1 VIGGKRELRQS
12 ALNTPLPVV
21 IRFDAKPKETRQ
33 GAQENWSQAI
43 SGVGCKVT
51 PIAIVGPYGKQTKNF
66 STPRVGRQKV
76 ATRGRGKYSEIS
88 RTLGGA
94 PRLCTRYAFAAAA
107 TIIDS
112 GGLET
117 PAQVTNISVGGC
129 RLSTNARVSV
139 GASVVIKIQ
148 VATDCFEVRANVV
161 HRAED
166 SVGVMFHNESPESFL
181 VLNKWI
187 QQTSEPLRCG

>member
-1 VIGGKRELRQS
+1 MQGDTNRDCWSVWQANEKLLHAAGWQAESCNARTRKIQRNFP
-12 ALNTPLPVV
+12 NT
-21 IRFDAKPKETRQ
+21 
-33 GAQENWSQAI
+33 
-43 SGVGCKVT
+43 
-51 PIAIVGPYGKQTKNF
+51 
-66 STPRVGRQKV
+66 
-76 ATRGRGKYSEIS
+76 
-88 RTLGGA
+88 GGA

-148 VATDCFEVRANVV
+148 VATDCFEARANVV

-166 SVGVMFHNESPESFL
+166 SVGVMFHNESPESLL

>member
-1 VIGGKRELRQS
+1 MASKRKTSPRRGLAGRKLQRADEENTAKFPEHWGG
-12 ALNTPLPVV
+12 
-21 IRFDAKPKETRQ
+21 
-33 GAQENWSQAI
+33 
-43 SGVGCKVT
+43 
-51 PIAIVGPYGKQTKNF
+51 
-66 STPRVGRQKV
+66 
-76 ATRGRGKYSEIS
+76 
-88 RTLGGA
+88 

>member
-33 GAQENWSQAI
+33 SAQENWSQAI
-43 SGVGCKVT
+43 FGVGCKVT

-88 RTLGGA
+88 RTLGG
-94 PRLCTRYAFAAAA
+94 PHAFAQGTPSRLLPRSSIAAA
-107 TIIDS
+107 
-112 GGLET
+112 
-117 PAQVTNISVGGC
+117 
-129 RLSTNARVSV
+129 
-139 GASVVIKIQ
+139 
-148 VATDCFEVRANVV
+148 
-161 HRAED
+161 
-166 SVGVMFHNESPESFL
+166 
-181 VLNKWI
+181 
-187 QQTSEPLRCG
+187 